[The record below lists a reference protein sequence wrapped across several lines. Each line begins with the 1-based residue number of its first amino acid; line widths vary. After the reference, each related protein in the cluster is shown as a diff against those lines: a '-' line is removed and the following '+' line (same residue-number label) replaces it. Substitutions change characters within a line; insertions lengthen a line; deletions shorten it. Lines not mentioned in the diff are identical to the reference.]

1 MVILAP
7 HPGHRGGAAASTCVC
22 ILEPSC
28 TLHRRGLARVDRRF
42 AYADA
47 RLENRG
53 EKYLPW
59 GDLVHLHLALDVR
72 APIFELVIKKE
83 F

>member
-1 MVILAP
+1 MYVPRVGLHPAP
-7 HPGHRGGAAASTCVC
+7 
-22 ILEPSC
+22 
-28 TLHRRGLARVDRRF
+28 ARVDRRF

>member
-1 MVILAP
+1 MYPRAVLHPAP
-7 HPGHRGGAAASTCVC
+7 ARP
-22 ILEPSC
+22 
-28 TLHRRGLARVDRRF
+28 ARVDRRF

-72 APIFELVIKKE
+72 APIFELVIIKE